1 MHVYAMW
8 RHPPCV
14 YVWCMNSDSSWYSI
28 WPGLAYLITSECA
41 MEETCVLDRRVDLH
55 AIDATPAR

>member
-41 MEETCVLDRRVDLH
+41 IDETQL
-55 AIDATPAR
+55 T